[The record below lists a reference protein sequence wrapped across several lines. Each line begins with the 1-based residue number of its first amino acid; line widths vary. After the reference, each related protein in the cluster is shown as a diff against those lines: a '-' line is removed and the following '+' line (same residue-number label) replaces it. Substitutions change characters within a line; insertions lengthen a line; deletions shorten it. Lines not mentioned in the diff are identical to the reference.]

1 MTNSKEPA
9 IIKAEAISLEDAREV
24 LAQDQQANLELCRQE
39 VDAVL
44 EKHNCRLEAV
54 MLLTARG
61 NIPQVKIVAND

>member
-1 MTNSKEPA
+1 MTNSKEPV
-9 IIKAEAISLEDAREV
+9 ITKAEAISLEDAREV
-24 LAQDQQANLELCRQE
+24 LMQDQQANLELCRRE
-39 VDAVL
+39 IDAVL